1 MLKINSFV
9 EVAYGKKKRKRRKR
23 IHTQLRTAKLYL
35 SATYA
40 VYKLKQEDGK

>member
-9 EVAYGKKKRKRRKR
+9 EVAYGKKKRKRKR